1 MEISVKYL
9 KQFLIIISISFIG
22 EVLKYIIPLPI
33 PACIYGLVIMF
44 VLLCTGIISLQKV
57 EETGSFLT
65 EIMPVMFVPAGVGLM
80 EVWLTVKPI
89 LWQIAVM
96 TLVSTIIVMVVAG
109 LVTQTIIKI
118 EKRHKN
124 ERTNM

>member
-1 MEISVKYL
+1 MKYL